1 MFLNLFFYVWF
12 FVVVRFWGKCG
23 PGRRFLSCARNETV
37 VNRYLENTLFLNAI
51 IRGFRCPYWQITK
64 RKKEDLIWMIRSLF
78 FDGFLLKKGLCFL
91 QCLAINSLVFS
102 VVSSVFWAAIICID
116 SSEWEATTRP
126 DFYFSNKE
134 RKRSPKWETRRKRRS
149 KNRGTNEPQSRY

>member
-1 MFLNLFFYVWF
+1 MFLNPFFYVWF
-12 FVVVRFWGKCG
+12 LLLCVFEENADLGAGFWVR
-23 PGRRFLSCARNETV
+23 ARNETV
-37 VNRYLENTLFLNAI
+37 VNRYLENTLFLKAI
-51 IRGFRCPYWQITK
+51 MRGFRCPYWQITK

-91 QCLAINSLVFS
+91 LCLAINSLVFS

-116 SSEWEATTRP
+116 SSELEATTRP